1 MTLALPEPADDTGS
15 MDASLS
21 TQMSQ
26 LSLLDRVGTAVAA
39 KGLDEQKQEGRNVL
53 QLIASAA
60 PTFRDPAL
68 GGNVDFQ
75 V

>member
-1 MTLALPEPADDTGS
+1 M
-15 MDASLS
+15 
-21 TQMSQ
+21 
-26 LSLLDRVGTAVAA
+26 AA